1 MQSEDS
7 FKVVG
12 GTGGEV
18 WAVGGEDGI
27 VGTGVEEG
35 GDGMVAEDVIY
46 KVSVQQWPLQQLPPV
61 AFDGIITPL

>member
-1 MQSEDS
+1 MAED
-7 FKVVG
+7 
-12 GTGGEV
+12 
-18 WAVGGEDGI
+18 
-27 VGTGVEEG
+27 G